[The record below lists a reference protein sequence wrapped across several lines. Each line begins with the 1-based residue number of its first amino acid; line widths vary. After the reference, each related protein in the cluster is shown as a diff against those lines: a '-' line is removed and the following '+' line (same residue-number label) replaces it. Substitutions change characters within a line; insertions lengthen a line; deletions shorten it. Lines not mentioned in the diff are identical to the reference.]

1 VSGAAGPWWRVA
13 PGATLGGEV
22 AIPGD
27 KSISHRAM
35 LFGGIADGRTEVDG
49 FLESED
55 CLATL
60 NAMRAMGVTIE
71 RPAPQRVVVHGV
83 GRDGLRAPAAPL
95 DMGNAGTAM
104 RLSMGLLA
112 GQSFNATLVG
122 DPSLSRRPMERAAKP
137 LREMGARI
145 ETTDGRPPVRVYG
158 GAELHGVDWDLAVP
172 SAQVK
177 SAILIAGLYAD
188 GETAVREHAVT
199 RDHTERMLRAFG
211 VDVQVRDGRAAL
223 RGGQRLQGCRLTV
236 PGDISS
242 AAFFLVAGALA
253 AREPL
258 VIRNV
263 GVNPTR
269 TGVIDILR
277 LMGADLRLVNERRAG
292 DEPVADL
299 EVRRSELRGVEVP
312 RELVPLAIDEFPVLF
327 VAAANARGR
336 TVVTGAEELR
346 VKESD
351 RIAAM
356 ADGLRAIGV
365 NAEPTPDGMV
375 IEGGSCGGGRIDSR
389 GDHRIAMAFA
399 VAALRASA
407 PIEILDVA
415 NVATSFPGF
424 TTLAGRVGLGVE
436 VHA

>member
-1 VSGAAGPWWRVA
+1 MTAARPCYRVA
-13 PGATLGGEV
+13 PGATVGGEIAV
-22 AIPGD
+22 PGD

-35 LFGGIADGRTEVDG
+35 MLGGIADGRTEVDG

-60 NAMRAMGVTIE
+60 NAMRAMGVAIE
-71 RPAPQRVVVHGV
+71 RPAAQRVVVHGV
-83 GRDGLRAPAAPL
+83 GREGLRAPAAPL

-112 GQSFNATLVG
+112 GQPFDTTLVG
-122 DPSLSRRPMERAAKP
+122 DESLSRRPMERAAGP
-137 LREMGARI
+137 LREMGAHI
-145 ETTDGRPPVRVYG
+145 ETTSGRPPVKVHG
-158 GAELHGVDWDLAVP
+158 GRQLHGIDWDLAVP

-177 SAILIAGLYAD
+177 SAILLAGLYAD

-211 VDVQVRDGRAAL
+211 VDVRVANARASL
-223 RGGQRLQGCRLTV
+223 RGGQRLAGCRLTV

-269 TGVIDILR
+269 TGVLDILR
-277 LMGADLRLVNERRAG
+277 LMGADLRLENERLAG

-299 EVRRSELRGVEVP
+299 VVRQSELRGIEVP
-312 RELVPLAIDEFPVLF
+312 RELVPLAIDELPVLF
-327 VAAANARGR
+327 VAAACAAGT
-336 TVVTGAEELR
+336 TVVSGAEELR

-351 RIAAM
+351 RIAVMAHGLRTLGVHVEPR
-356 ADGLRAIGV
+356 ADGMIV
-365 NAEPTPDGMV
+365 
-375 IEGGSCGGGRIDSR
+375 EGGRLGAGRIESH
-389 GDHRIAMAFA
+389 GDHRIAMSFA
-399 VAALRASA
+399 VASLRAA
-407 PIEILDVA
+407 GTIEIADVA

-424 TTLAGRVGLGVE
+424 PEVAARAGLRVDLHV
-436 VHA
+436 